1 MVYVAKESVKF
12 LVYNYIEILVKNPA
26 PILDLTTEP
35 QGSCYK
41 IVNVCTHLWHF
52 CIDLLLLL
60 EFVLRNNIYHYV
72 IASMYVLIKIA

>member
-1 MVYVAKESVKF
+1 MLYVVKEYVRF
-12 LVYNYIEILVKNPA
+12 LLCNYIEILVKNR
-26 PILDLTTEP
+26 PILDSTTEP

-60 EFVLRNNIYHYV
+60 ECMHNNCVTRLLALFYV
-72 IASMYVLIKIA
+72 IMFATT

>member
-1 MVYVAKESVKF
+1 MVYVAKEYVKF

-41 IVNVCTHLWHF
+41 IANVCTHLWHS
-52 CIDLLLLL
+52 
-60 EFVLRNNIYHYV
+60 V
-72 IASMYVLIKIA
+72 